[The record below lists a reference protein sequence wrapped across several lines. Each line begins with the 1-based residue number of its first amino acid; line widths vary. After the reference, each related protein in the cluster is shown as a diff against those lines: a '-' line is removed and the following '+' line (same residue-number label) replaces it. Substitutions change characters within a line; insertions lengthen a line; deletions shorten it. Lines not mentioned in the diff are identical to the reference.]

1 MTTTTRRP
9 ATRGAPPKAPPRKPT
24 RKPARK
30 RRGPVP
36 ANFLLLAALFAVL
49 NLVGLVMILSA
60 SSIEALRDH
69 GSSWLY
75 FNRQLV
81 WVALGAVV
89 VVVTTRVDYR
99 VWRRL
104 ALPLLILSAVL
115 LFLVLLPG
123 VGVRVYGSTRWL
135 GFGQLRMQPSEL
147 AKLAVLVFSA
157 DLLARRAGRIT
168 DTRITLRPVLVV
180 LGVMAALIMK
190 QPDLGTTLV
199 VGSIVLTV
207 LFVSGVPLRP
217 IATVMAGAVALV
229 GLLALTADY
238 RRARIASF
246 LNPWDDP
253 LNQGYQTLQSM
264 VGLASGGLFGVGLG
278 ASRAKW
284 GFLPNAH
291 TDFIFAIIG
300 EELGLVGAATVVLL
314 FVGLG
319 VLGIRTAL
327 HAPDRFGMLL
337 AAGITAWFLVQAF
350 VNIGAVVAVLP
361 ITGVPLPFVSAGGSS
376 LLVSMAAAGM
386 LLNVAR
392 QSR

>member
-1 MTTTTRRP
+1 VTATTSRP
-9 ATRGAPPKAPPRKPT
+9 ARRAPAKAAPRKPSRKPT
-24 RKPARK
+24 RK
-30 RRGPVP
+30 RRGPLP
-36 ANFLLLAALFAVL
+36 ANFLLLVALFAVL
-49 NLVGLVMILSA
+49 NLIGLVMILSA

-81 WVALGAVV
+81 WVALGAGVI
-89 VVVTTRVDYR
+89 VVTARVDYR

-115 LFLVLLPG
+115 LLLVLIPG

-135 GFGQLRMQPSEL
+135 GVGQLRVQPSEL
-147 AKLAVLVFSA
+147 AKLAVLIFSA
-157 DLLARRAGRIT
+157 DLLARRATKIT

-180 LGVMAALIMK
+180 LAVVAGLIMK

-199 VGSIVLTV
+199 VGAIVLTV

-217 IATVMAGAVALV
+217 IAAVGGAAAALV
-229 GLLALTADY
+229 AVLALSADY
-238 RRARIASF
+238 RRARLSSF
-246 LNPWDDP
+246 MNPWDDP

-314 FVGLG
+314 FVALG
-319 VLGIRTAL
+319 VLGVRTAL
-327 HAPDRFGMLL
+327 QAPDRFGMLL
-337 AAGITAWFLVQAF
+337 AAGVTAWFLVQAF

-376 LLVSMAAAGM
+376 LLVSMAAGGI

-392 QSR
+392 QGR